1 VSLTYIIDTIEP
13 KWEIE
18 GMGEKYRPEIYTVAE
33 IKALLKTFS
42 KRYPTPTRN
51 AAMIAVAYSGG
62 LRCAEVLALRMRD
75 IRADGECFIENGK
88 GGKSR
93 TVYLNDSAMAYVE
106 RWKDKRRELGIKRGP
121 MFCTS
126 TAGAVLPSYVRA
138 MMTRAGKKAQLT
150 KRCHFHGLRHS
161 FAMETVRGK
170 TPLNVVRKALG
181 HSSLAV
187 TTAYLDHINGDDLRE
202 ASNAVPE
209 F

>member
-1 VSLTYIIDTIEP
+1 MRTATLKDRGVNP
-13 KWEIE
+13 K
-18 GMGEKYRPEIYTVAE
+18 GKPLFCT
-33 IKALLKTFS
+33 L
-42 KRYPTPTRN
+42 
-51 AAMIAVAYSGG
+51 
-62 LRCAEVLALRMRD
+62 
-75 IRADGECFIENGK
+75 DGE
-88 GGKSR
+88 
-93 TVYLNDSAMAYVE
+93 
-106 RWKDKRRELGIKRGP
+106 
-121 MFCTS
+121 
-126 TAGAVLPSYVRA
+126 AVQPAYVRA

-202 ASNAVPE
+202 AANAIPE

>member
-1 VSLTYIIDTIEP
+1 
-13 KWEIE
+13 
-18 GMGEKYRPEIYTVAE
+18 MGEKFRPEVYTISEV
-33 IKALLKTFS
+33 KALLKTFS

-51 AAMIAVAYSGG
+51 AGMVAVAYAGG
-62 LRCAEVLALRMRD
+62 LRCSEVLGLRVKD
-75 IRADGECFIENGK
+75 INLTTGDCFIRCGK
-88 GGKSR
+88 GGKTRS
-93 TVYLNDSAMAYVE
+93 VVLNESALAYVE
-106 RWKDKRRELGIKRGP
+106 RWVKARRKVLKERGVKSAP
-121 MFCTS
+121 LFCTLDGNAIQS
-126 TAGAVLPSYVRA
+126 RYVRA
-138 MMTRAGKKAQLT
+138 MTTRAGRKAQLT

-202 ASNAVPE
+202 AANAIPD